1 MHAAESH
8 LAAWPL
14 GDLCWLSWSPGAGSR
29 GCRGQGW
36 RSVARRDPFPQ
47 GDDTRSPWRER
58 IVSINGMAGCGAGRR
73 ARGGREQMWDC
84 FMNYIDV

>member
-1 MHAAESH
+1 MRVAGAAGGGGGGQ
-8 LAAWPL
+8 WPGEILFRRVMTPVLL
-14 GDLCWLSWSPGAGSR
+14 G
-29 GCRGQGW
+29 
-36 RSVARRDPFPQ
+36 
-47 GDDTRSPWRER
+47 ER